1 MLPSALALR
10 VLALTLVLSSSALA
24 QLRRSAP
31 APASAAPAAA
41 PAPAVIPAPPPASAA
56 APVPAEPQ
64 AADFIVAIVN
74 SEPITNSEVRARLP
88 RLQQQLARQGGSP
101 PPREQL
107 LEQIRDQLIN
117 ERAQL
122 QVARDAGIRADIPAV
137 DQAEQDLARQ
147 NGVDVAELRRRALA
161 EGVSEKQLREDL
173 SRQLI
178 LVRVREREVEA
189 RIAVSEREID
199 DFLREQAAAAS
210 GQAVAL
216 NLAQVLIAVPET
228 ASPAQVEALRLK
240 AERIR
245 QRAQAGEDFAVIARE
260 ASDAPDAAA
269 SGGAFGLR
277 PTDRYPSVF
286 LDATQSLAVGGVS
299 AVLRTGAGFHV
310 LKVLQ
315 KQQEPSMAVTQQRA
329 RHILLRPGPRLA
341 EAAARERLAEFKRR
355 IESGAAEFALLARE
369 NSQDGSAAAGGDLG
383 WANPGMF
390 VPEFEAVLASLAP
403 GEMAP
408 PFTSRFG
415 VHLLQLLERRRV
427 ALGPREQREAARNA
441 LRERRLDEAYA
452 RWVQD
457 VRGRAFVQLR
467 EPPQ

>member
-1 MLPSALALR
+1 MPGPTLALR
-10 VLALTLVLSSSALA
+10 VLALSLVLSSPALA
-24 QLRRSAP
+24 QLRSSAP
-31 APASAAPAAA
+31 VPASAAST
-41 PAPAVIPAPPPASAA
+41 PASAS
-56 APVPAEPQ
+56 APVPPEPQ

-88 RLQQQLARQGGSP
+88 RLQQQLARQGGAQP
-101 PPREQL
+101 RREQL
-107 LEQIRDQLIN
+107 LEQIRDQLIT
-117 ERAQL
+117 ERVQL
-122 QVARDAGIRADIPAV
+122 QVARDAGIRADVAAV

-161 EGVSEKQLREDL
+161 DGVSEKQLRDDL

-178 LVRVREREVEA
+178 LVRVREREVEG
-189 RIAVSEREID
+189 RIVVSEREID
-199 DFLREQAAAAS
+199 DFLREQAAAAND
-210 GQAVAL
+210 QPIVL

-228 ASPAQVEALRLK
+228 ASPAQVEALRVK
-240 AERIR
+240 AERMR
-245 QRAQAGEDFAVIARE
+245 QRALGGEDFAVIARE

-277 PTDRYPSVF
+277 PADRYPSVF
-286 LDATQSLAVGGVS
+286 VDATQALAVGGVS

-315 KQQEPSMAVTQQRA
+315 KQREPLMTVTQQRA
-329 RHILLRPGPRLA
+329 RHILLRPGPRLG
-341 EAAARERLAEFKRR
+341 EAAARERLAEFKRS

-403 GEMAP
+403 GEIAP

-415 VHLLQLLERRRV
+415 VHLIQLLERRKV
-427 ALGPREQREAARNA
+427 ALSPREQREAARNA
-441 LRERRLDEAYA
+441 VRERRLDEAYA